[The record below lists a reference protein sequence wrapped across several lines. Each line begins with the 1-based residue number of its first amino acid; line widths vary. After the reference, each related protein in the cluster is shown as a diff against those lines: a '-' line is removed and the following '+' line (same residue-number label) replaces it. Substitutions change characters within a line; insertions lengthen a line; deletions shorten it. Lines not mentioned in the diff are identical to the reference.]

1 MWSPEREAEAPAG
14 GDPAGLLPPE
24 WEEDEER
31 LSFLFSAFKRSR
43 EVNSTDWDSKM
54 GFWAPLVLSHSRRQ
68 GVVRLRLRD
77 LQEAFQRKGSV
88 PLGLATVLQDL
99 LRRGELQRESDFMAS
114 VDSSW
119 ISWGVGVFLLK
130 PLKWTLSNM
139 LGDNKVPAE
148 EVLVA
153 LELLK
158 EKAEE
163 VYRLYQNSPL
173 SSHPVVA
180 LSELSTLCAGSCL
193 DERTFYLVLLQ
204 LQKEKR
210 VTVLEQNGEKI
221 VKFARGPHAKV
232 SPVNDVD
239 VGVYQLM
246 QSEQLLSRKVE
257 SLSQEAERY
266 KEEAR
271 RACRAGKKQL
281 PFPLPSLTL
290 TMTMSPHPA
299 SPQAL
304 RSLKAKQRTEKRIE
318 ALHAKLDTVQ
328 GILDRIYASQT
339 DQMVATAP
347 LPQCLAG
354 LCGVHR
360 SSPPLWLALLFGGG
374 LGSFRICLGLPL
386 PLPLGSFGLS
396 GHGVNHAWVFN
407 AYQAGVGAL
416 KLSMKDVTVEKAESL
431 VDQIQE
437 LCDTQDEVSQTLA
450 GGVTNGLDFDSE
462 ELEKEL
468 DILLQDT
475 TKEPLDLPDNP
486 QETFHTNSVPTP
498 RISDAE
504 LEAELE
510 KLSLSEG
517 GTELYSQG
525 CWWACGPLADSSEA
539 RGLVPSSKSP
549 KRQLEPTL

>member
-14 GDPAGLLPPE
+14 GDSAGLLPPE

-31 LSFLFSAFKRSR
+31 MSFLFSAFKRSR

-153 LELLK
+153 VELLK

-180 LSELSTLCAGSCL
+180 LSELSALCAGSCP

-281 PFPLPSLTL
+281 
-290 TMTMSPHPA
+290 
-299 SPQAL
+299 AL

-347 LPQCLAG
+347 CPGAG
-354 LCGVHR
+354 LVPVASR
-360 SSPPLWLALLFGGG
+360 LVPSTVTLPFGGG
-374 LGSFRICLGLPL
+374 LGSFRVWLGSPL
-386 PLPLGSFGLS
+386 PLCSGSLGLS
-396 GHGVNHAWVFN
+396 GHGVFN

-475 TKEPLDLPDNP
+475 TKEPSDLSVNP
-486 QETFHTNSVPTP
+486 RRKLYTNIVPNP

-517 GTELYSQG
+517 G
-525 CWWACGPLADSSEA
+525 
-539 RGLVPSSKSP
+539 LVPSSKSP

>member
-1 MWSPEREAEAPAG
+1 
-14 GDPAGLLPPE
+14 
-24 WEEDEER
+24 
-31 LSFLFSAFKRSR
+31 
-43 EVNSTDWDSKM
+43 
-54 GFWAPLVLSHSRRQ
+54 
-68 GVVRLRLRD
+68 
-77 LQEAFQRKGSV
+77 
-88 PLGLATVLQDL
+88 
-99 LRRGELQRESDFMAS
+99 MAS

-139 LGDNKVPAE
+139 LGDNKFPTE

-153 LELLK
+153 VELLK

-163 VYRLYQNSPL
+163 VYRLYQHSPL

-180 LSELSTLCAGSCL
+180 LSELSTLCANSCP

-257 SLSQEAERY
+257 SLSQEAERC

-281 PFPLPSLTL
+281 
-290 TMTMSPHPA
+290 
-299 SPQAL
+299 AL

-339 DQMVATAP
+339 DQM
-347 LPQCLAG
+347 
-354 LCGVHR
+354 
-360 SSPPLWLALLFGGG
+360 
-374 LGSFRICLGLPL
+374 
-386 PLPLGSFGLS
+386 
-396 GHGVNHAWVFN
+396 VFN

-475 TKEPLDLPDNP
+475 TKEPLDLSDNP
-486 QETFHTNSVPTP
+486 HETLYTNSVPNP

-517 GTELYSQG
+517 G
-525 CWWACGPLADSSEA
+525 
-539 RGLVPSSKSP
+539 LVPSSKSP
-549 KRQLEPTL
+549 KRQLEPAL